1 MAITLIIAI
10 TLLLIIGWL
19 SSMFERLYKFRQTK
33 FFELLSLAKNNNA
46 DELINELDEIYNEMV
61 KKELKTNKKE
71 NKEC

>member
-1 MAITLIIAI
+1 MIILLILTIAV
-10 TLLLIIGWL
+10 LLIIWWL

-33 FFELLSLAKNNNA
+33 FFELLSLAKSNNT

-71 NKEC
+71 NK

>member
-1 MAITLIIAI
+1 MVI
-10 TLLLIIGWL
+10 LLILTIAVLLIVWWI

-33 FFELLSLAKNNNA
+33 FFELLSLAKSNNA

-71 NKEC
+71 NK

>member
-1 MAITLIIAI
+1 MII
-10 TLLLIIGWL
+10 LLILTIAVLLIVWWL

-33 FFELLSLAKNNNA
+33 FFELLGLAKINNA

-71 NKEC
+71 DK

>member
-1 MAITLIIAI
+1 MII
-10 TLLLIIGWL
+10 LLILTTAVLLIVWWL

-33 FFELLSLAKNNNA
+33 FFELLSLAKSNNA

-71 NKEC
+71 NK

>member
-1 MAITLIIAI
+1 MII
-10 TLLLIIGWL
+10 LLILTIAVLLIVWWL

-33 FFELLSLAKNNNA
+33 FFELLSLAKINNA

-71 NKEC
+71 NK

>member
-1 MAITLIIAI
+1 MVI
-10 TLLLIIGWL
+10 LLILTIAVLLIVWWI

-33 FFELLSLAKNNNA
+33 FFELLSLAKSNNA

-71 NKEC
+71 DK

>member
-1 MAITLIIAI
+1 MII
-10 TLLLIIGWL
+10 LLILTIAVLLIVWWL

-33 FFELLSLAKNNNA
+33 FFELLSLAKSNNA

-71 NKEC
+71 NK

>member
-1 MAITLIIAI
+1 MVILTIAI
-10 TLLLIIGWL
+10 LLIIWWI

-46 DELINELDEIYNEMV
+46 DELIDELDEIYNEMV

-71 NKEC
+71 DK

>member
-1 MAITLIIAI
+1 MAITLIITI

-33 FFELLSLAKNNNA
+33 FFELLSLAKSNNA
-46 DELINELDEIYNEMV
+46 DELIDELDEIYNEMV

-71 NKEC
+71 NK